1 MRSWL
6 LRGLLFAVGM
16 VVVRLV
22 QGTLINMYETKAGLI
37 SIVLVVL
44 FGIAAFV
51 WGLFDG
57 RADAEIQE
65 DPDRRRDLAMT
76 WLLAGLVAGVL
87 SGFVAWLISLVYR
100 NLYAE
105 GLVSELTTFAA
116 FTALVVFIPAVA
128 AVAIGRWLVDRKRP
142 PFVRRRITDDQTDV
156 FDAVRDDDA
165 KTGPIPG
172 LAGGS
177 AAAAEEHTS
186 AVATAER
193 DDEDRTS

>member
-116 FTALVVFIPAVA
+116 FTALATVCAKSAGSSPLAARAWPAREASRPRAMQRRSRA
-128 AVAIGRWLVDRKRP
+128 ACPPWGASPTARP
-142 PFVRRRITDDQTDV
+142 S
-156 FDAVRDDDA
+156 
-165 KTGPIPG
+165 
-172 LAGGS
+172 S
-177 AAAAEEHTS
+177 ARCR
-186 AVATAER
+186 TA
-193 DDEDRTS
+193 